1 MSLEPGGAHGPVE
14 PAAAKPA
21 STAAARRTANPGELL
36 RDAREQRGLSARQ
49 LADELHLDLKVI
61 QALEANDFEAIG
73 PAVYTKGYLRKYAE
87 VLGLAP
93 DEVLAQ
99 YHAFSG
105 EPGMPQ
111 VLPTASALAP
121 GASRRSQSRVS
132 LLKPEGSGAWRKWL
146 WIVLALVLAGGLG
159 WLAKWLL
166 ERAGSG
172 GLG

>member
-1 MSLEPGGAHGPVE
+1 MNSEPGGAYGPAE
-14 PAAAKPA
+14 PAATK
-21 STAAARRTANPGELL
+21 SAAARRAANPGELL
-36 RDAREQRGLSARQ
+36 RGTREQRGLSERQ
-49 LADELHLDLKVI
+49 MADELHLDPKVI
-61 QALEANDFEAIG
+61 HALEANDFEVIG

-87 VLGLAP
+87 VLGLAA

-105 EPGMPQ
+105 EPDMPQ
-111 VLPTASALAP
+111 VLPTATALAP

-132 LLKPEGSGAWRKWL
+132 LMRPEGSGAWRKWL
-146 WIVLALVLAGGLG
+146 WIVVCLALAGALG

-166 ERAGSG
+166 ERPGFV